1 MILDAMTYSIITVVA
16 IMSFVVIRL
25 ARARSV
31 EKSKNDCE
39 K

>member
-1 MILDAMTYSIITVVA
+1 MILDAMTYSIVAVVA

-25 ARARSV
+25 AW
-31 EKSKNDCE
+31 SKAGNHKDD